1 VRLDGPDE
9 EAMRDRGFTLIEV
22 LVACLLLALVTAAV
36 AAIAAPAR
44 NALDRTLGAADMAA
58 GSRAT
63 VERLSF
69 DLREAG
75 GGAAVADAGVDLSD
89 VVPFVVPHADLDNPV
104 ATTPGQ
110 AITLM
115 RLNLGAPQGTLL
127 SDVIAGTASL
137 QLDTTRRC
145 ANVGV
150 ACGLQPG
157 MTAVIFDASRAT
169 MTSIHAVAPGGFV
182 ELSAGLTASFGAG
195 AIIAAPT
202 IVTYGLRL
210 NADGS
215 RRLVRSSPGGAE
227 QPVLQN
233 VVAFD
238 VQAYGTPMPPL
249 PPALDGSPATYGPR
263 PPPAGQNDPRD
274 AWAEGENC
282 TIARNSDGIAM
293 PRLASL
299 PSTGGL
305 AAITTAMLL
314 DGPWCPDGADPAR
327 FDADLLRIRGV
338 DFRLRVEA
346 ASAALRGPV
355 PQLFQRPGTEQNAGR
370 WVPDV
375 EIRTRIALRNVE

>member
-1 VRLDGPDE
+1 
-9 EAMRDRGFTLIEV
+9 
-22 LVACLLLALVTAAV
+22 VACLLLTVVTAAV

-44 NALDRTLGAADMAA
+44 NALERTLGAADMAA

-75 GGAAVADAGVDLSD
+75 GGAAVADAGVDVSD
-89 VVPFVVPHADLDNPV
+89 VVPFVVPHADLDNPA
-104 ATTPGQ
+104 ATAPGQ

-127 SDVIAGTASL
+127 ADVVAGAASL
-137 QLDTTRRC
+137 QVDTTRRC

-157 MTAVIFDASRAT
+157 MTAVIFDESRAS
-169 MTSIHAVAPGGFV
+169 MSSILAVAPGGLV
-182 ELSAGLTASFGAG
+182 QLSAGLPASFAAG

-202 IVTYGLRL
+202 IVTYGLRA

-215 RRLVRSSPGGAE
+215 RRLIRSSPGGAE

-233 VVAFD
+233 VVAFE
-238 VQAYGTPMPPL
+238 VQAYGTPVPPL
-249 PPALDGSPATYGPR
+249 PSALDGSPATYGPR

-274 AWAEGENC
+274 AWGDGENC
-282 TIARNSDGIAM
+282 TIARNGDGVAT
-293 PRLASL
+293 PRLANL
-299 PSTGGL
+299 PATGEL
-305 AAITTAMLL
+305 VAITGAMLI
-314 DGPWCPDGADPAR
+314 DGPWCPDAADPAR

-355 PQLFQRPGTEQNAGR
+355 PQLFQRPGSEQNAGR

-375 EIRTRIALRNVE
+375 EIRTRIALRSVE